1 MLDASFQH
9 HLYES
14 REFAD
19 VTLVSEDYF
28 SVDVHKT
35 ILAYSSSFFK
45 TLLHIGTDQ
54 KPLIYLKGVHR
65 EELSVM
71 VKLIYLGKAS
81 LEYDELQALTE
92 VAEEYQF
99 HQIFSNSNHLKVVDY
114 EQKSNQKLEFL
125 TKSLVT
131 ETIPKTCMK
140 SKKLN
145 FLNFDSDSE
154 ENFKKEN
161 DDLNVGHSSMFLD
174 HTNNTVKNQNNSEP
188 EESDNFGEFESLE
201 TNLEESCPINEV
213 LPVQTTEDFESG
225 SNESQI
231 KMRRKKVEEE
241 PSECN
246 VCARKF
252 TTLRSLQRHHKTI
265 HELAQIETCSQCERV
280 FKCKDSLRFHI
291 RAMHEPQTFMTCE
304 NCKQEVK
311 SYKINLHRKKCLK
324 LICEF
329 CKIKF
334 DLVEEFNLHIKQQH
348 IDKFMA

>member
-1 MLDASFQH
+1 MVETSFQH
-9 HLYES
+9 YLYES

-19 VTLVSEDYF
+19 VTLVSDDYF
-28 SVDVHKT
+28 SIDVHKT
-35 ILAYSSSFFK
+35 IFAYSSSFFN
-45 TLLHIGTDQ
+45 TLLHISTDQ
-54 KPLIYLKGVHR
+54 KPIIYLKGVHR
-65 EELSVM
+65 EELSAM

-81 LEYDELQALTE
+81 LEYDELLALSA
-92 VAEEYQF
+92 VAEEYQI
-99 HQIFSNSNHLKVVDY
+99 HHVYSNDHLKSKDID
-114 EQKSNQKLEFL
+114 KKPNQKLDFL
-125 TKSLVT
+125 TKSSVI
-131 ETIPKTCMK
+131 ETKPNTYTK

-145 FLNFDSDSE
+145 FLNFDSDYE
-154 ENFKKEN
+154 DNFKKEN
-161 DDLNVGHSSMFLD
+161 DDLNLGNSYMFLD
-174 HTNNTVKNQNNSEP
+174 LTNNSIKNQNNSEP
-188 EESDNFGEFESLE
+188 EESDDLGEVESLE

-213 LPVQTTEDFESG
+213 LPAQTTEDFESG

-291 RAMHEPQTFMTCE
+291 RATHEPQTFMTCE

-311 SYKINLHRKKCLK
+311 TYKMNVHRKKCLK

-329 CKIKF
+329 CKIRF

-348 IDKFMA
+348 INKFLA